1 MELRRDEDDRMMRL
15 YKASSEGCVATLDS
29 LMEVDP
35 FTLSKISVNPFG
47 ETPLHISAMLGHL
60 NFTKQL
66 LSYKPKGPKLAEE
79 LDFHKRSPLHLASAE
94 GPTATV
100 QALIEANKGM
110 CFVRDEDGKIPLHYA
125 AMRGRLQVIQ
135 LLIRSEPKSIL
146 ENLNEGETVL
156 HLCVQYNQLEALQML
171 VGSVKENN
179 EFLNSKDQKCGNTI
193 LHLAVMLKQIETIKF
208 LVSIP
213 EMTRGA
219 NSILNKSG
227 FTAFGM
233 IEHLPKDFKCVQ
245 IQNIIQD
252 VRLEDIRC
260 LQTQKHDNPEA
271 SDSETASIS
280 CWKYW
285 WSKFINHLKTYDVDW
300 KYWWSKFINHLK
312 TYDVDWIK
320 DRSGALT
327 IVATVIATMTF
338 QAALNPPGG
347 VWQEN
352 TNTTDLGHG
361 FQCGKEDSCKAGT
374 AVLPNLHSY
383 EFIKFLAYDTTA
395 FLASLTVIFL
405 LISGFPVKFR
415 LCKWFFNLAICI
427 AVTFTALTFMEGV
440 YLVLPTD
447 VKARV
452 YIIYEGLFYGWN
464 SMFGIVILLH
474 TIRMLYK
481 PVKEYCP
488 KWLIQITRRPS
499 QINIPL
505 SCKSSC
511 CLAG

>member
-15 YKASSEGCVATLDS
+15 YKASSEGCVATLNL
-29 LMEVDP
+29 LMEEDP
-35 FTLSKISVNPFG
+35 LTLSKLSVNPFG

-66 LSYKPKGPKLAEE
+66 LSHNPKGPKLAEE
-79 LDFHKRSPLHLASAE
+79 LDFHRRSPLHLASAE
-94 GPTATV
+94 GYTETV

-125 AMRGRLQVIQ
+125 AMRGRLQVIK
-135 LLIRSEPKSIL
+135 LLIRAEPKSIL

-193 LHLAVMLKQIETIKF
+193 LHLAVMLKQIETIKY

-213 EMTRGA
+213 EMIRGA
-219 NSILNKSG
+219 NSIFNKSG
-227 FTAFGM
+227 YSAFGM
-233 IEHLPKDFKCVQ
+233 IEHLPKDFKCVE
-245 IQNIIQD
+245 ILNIIQD
-252 VRLEDIRC
+252 V
-260 LQTQKHDNPEA
+260 QKHDNPEL
-271 SDSETASIS
+271 SS
-280 CWKYW
+280 C
-285 WSKFINHLKTYDVDW
+285 SW

-320 DRSGALT
+320 DRSGALM

-347 VWQEN
+347 VWQQN
-352 TNTTDLGHG
+352 TNTTELSHG
-361 FQCGKEDSCKAGT
+361 FDCGKEDRCLAGT
-374 AVLPNLHSY
+374 AVLPNLHRD
-383 EFIKFLAYDTTA
+383 EFIRFLAYDTTA

-447 VKARV
+447 IKDLV
-452 YIIYEGLFYGWN
+452 YIIYEGLFYSWN
-464 SMFGIVILLH
+464 GMFGIVILLH
-474 TIRMLYK
+474 TIRMLYE
-481 PVKEYCP
+481 PVKKYCP
-488 KWLIQITRRPS
+488 TWLIQITRRPS

>member
-15 YKASSEGCVATLDS
+15 YKASSEGCVATLNS
-29 LMEVDP
+29 LMEEDP
-35 FTLSKISVNPFG
+35 LTLSKLSVNPFG

-66 LSYKPKGPKLAEE
+66 LSHNPKGPKLAEE
-79 LDFHKRSPLHLASAE
+79 LDFHKLSPLHLASAE
-94 GPTATV
+94 GHTETV

-125 AMRGRLQVIQ
+125 AMRGRLEVIQ
-135 LLIRSEPKSIL
+135 LLIGAEPNSIL
-146 ENLNEGETVL
+146 ENLNEGETIL
-156 HLCVQYNQLEALQML
+156 HLCVQFNQLEALQML

-193 LHLAVMLKQIETIKF
+193 LHLAVMLKQIETIKY

-213 EMTRGA
+213 EMIRGA
-219 NSILNKSG
+219 NSIFNKSG
-227 FTAFGM
+227 YTAFGM
-233 IEHLPKDFKCVQ
+233 IEHLPKDFKCVE
-245 IQNIIQD
+245 ILNIIQD
-252 VRLEDIRC
+252 V
-260 LQTQKHDNPEA
+260 QKHDNPELF
-271 SDSETASIS
+271 SS

-285 WSKFINHLKTYDVDW
+285 WR
-300 KYWWSKFINHLK
+300 KFINHLK

-320 DRSGALT
+320 DRSGALM

-347 VWQEN
+347 VWQQN
-352 TNTTDLGHG
+352 TNTTELSHG
-361 FQCGKEDSCKAGT
+361 FDCGKEDRCLAGT
-374 AVLPNLHSY
+374 AVLPNLHRD
-383 EFIKFLAYDTTA
+383 EFIRFLAYDTTA

-440 YLVLPTD
+440 YSVLPKD
-447 VKARV
+447 VKDLV

-474 TIRMLYK
+474 TIRMLYE

>member
-15 YKASSEGCVATLDS
+15 YKASSEGCVATLNS
-29 LMEVDP
+29 LMEEDP
-35 FTLSKISVNPFG
+35 LTLSKLSVNPFG

-66 LSYKPKGPKLAEE
+66 LSHNPKGPKLAEE

-94 GPTATV
+94 GHTETV

-135 LLIRSEPKSIL
+135 LLIGAEPNSIL
-146 ENLNEGETVL
+146 ENLNEGETIL
-156 HLCVQYNQLEALQML
+156 HLCVQFNQLEALQML
-171 VGSVKENN
+171 VGSVKENS

-213 EMTRGA
+213 EMTREA

-227 FTAFGM
+227 FTAFEM
-233 IEHLPKDFKCVQ
+233 IQHLPKDFKCVK
-245 IQNIIQD
+245 IQNIIHD
-252 VRLEDIRC
+252 VRLMG
-260 LQTQKHDNPEA
+260 LQTQKRDNPEP

-285 WSKFINHLKTYDVDW
+285 WN
-300 KYWWSKFINHLK
+300 KFINHLK

-320 DRSGALT
+320 DRSGALM

-347 VWQEN
+347 VWQQN
-352 TNTTDLGHG
+352 TNTTELSHG
-361 FQCGKEDSCKAGT
+361 FDCGKEDRCLAGT
-374 AVLPNLHSY
+374 AVLPNLHRD
-383 EFIKFLAYDTTA
+383 EFIRFLAYDTTA

-415 LCKWFFNLAICI
+415 LCKWFFNLAICV

-447 VKARV
+447 IKDLV
-452 YIIYEGLFYGWN
+452 YIIYEGLFYSWN
-464 SMFGIVILLH
+464 GMFGIVILLH

-481 PVKEYCP
+481 PVKKYCP
-488 KWLIQITRRPS
+488 TWLIQITHTFRRPS
-499 QINIPL
+499 QIPNIPL
-505 SCKSSC
+505 CCKSSC